1 MQARK
6 WSWKPDDTNRSIET
20 KWRDHSGDGIGVCRG
35 CLEKQLKIDRLEEE
49 LRRLKAKLRYQQR
62 TASEGQFGGSTP
74 SSKLPFKNNSMEEH
88 QARKGGATPGH
99 RGHGRKSLSPKE
111 ADRVTRVQLPSICPD
126 CGTALRH
133 KGTIRRTVLD
143 GEPVKI
149 QKQLWL
155 LELKQCP
162 KCKRLF
168 RAKPRGVLPKGLFS
182 NRLLSIIA
190 VQHYVYGITL
200 GQLAKQLGIGCGAI
214 IAAMH
219 GLSRRLKPAID
230 KLIKEY
236 KTSFVKHADETGW
249 RNDGRNGYVWLFCTP
264 LLSIFRIRASRAAR
278 VAKEVLGEKR
288 LAGSLIVDRYNAY
301 NKAPCKIQY
310 CYAHLCRDVK
320 ELAKQFPDNQEVA
333 AFVQALVPQL
343 TVAMKLRNRSLSK
356 RQFLRQARQTVGRIK
371 AIVNSPAA
379 HPAIQYIQNIFREK
393 SQRMY
398 RWALDARIPAEN
410 NLAER
415 ELRQL
420 VIARKISFGSQSDAG
435 AYTREILMSVL
446 LTLKKRGKDPVKTLT
461 AALDTLAVHP
471 TADVYR
477 LLFTCDSS

>member
-1 MQARK
+1 M
-6 WSWKPDDTNRSIET
+6 PT
-20 KWRDHSGDGIGVCRG
+20 KWPDSNPKGIVVCRG

-49 LRRLKAKLRYQQR
+49 LRLLKAKLRYQQR
-62 TASEGQFGGSTP
+62 TASEGPFGASTP
-74 SSKLPFKNNSMEEH
+74 SSKLPFKSNSLQEN
-88 QARKGGATPGH
+88 QARKGGARAGH
-99 RGHGRKSLSPKE
+99 RGHGRKSLSPKDVDCV
-111 ADRVTRVQLPSICPD
+111 ARARIPAHCPD
-126 CGTALRH
+126 CGTPLRH

-143 GEPVKI
+143 GEPMKI

-155 LELKQCP
+155 LEVKRCP

-168 RAKPRGVLPKGLFS
+168 RAKPPGVLPKGLFS
-182 NRLLSIIA
+182 NRLLSMIA
-190 VQHYVYGITL
+190 VQHYVHGTTL

-219 GLSRRLKPAID
+219 GLARRLNPIIAR
-230 KLIKEY
+230 LIKEY
-236 KTSFVKHADETGW
+236 KASPVKHADESGW
-249 RNDGRNGYVWLFCTP
+249 RRDGRNGYAWVFCTA
-264 LLSIFRIRASRAAR
+264 LLSIFRIRPSRAAK
-278 VAKEVLGEKR
+278 VAREVLGEKR
-288 LAGSLIVDRYNAY
+288 LPGTLVVDRYNAY

-310 CYAHLCRDVK
+310 CYSHLLRDVK
-320 ELAKQFPDNQEVA
+320 ELEKQFPDNQEVA
-333 AFVQALVPQL
+333 AFVRALAPEL
-343 TVAMKLRNRSLSK
+343 TVAMKLRNCSLSK
-356 RQFLRQARQTVGRIK
+356 RQFKRQARQTVERIK
-371 AIVNSPAA
+371 AIVNSQAS

-393 SQRMY
+393 SDRMY

-435 AYTREILMSVL
+435 ALTREILMSVL
-446 LTLKKRGKDPVKTLT
+446 LTLKKRGKDPVKALT

-477 LLFTCDSS
+477 LLFTYDSS